1 MFSEQIDQSIL
12 KEIYDKAISVSDF
25 GKVATYI
32 PELSLMSPNLFSLSC
47 VIAGSGEI
55 IQTGDADTYFTMNS
69 YILQGIVGS
78 ISMGVIISAIV
89 ALLVKSKVQ
98 IPD

>member
-32 PELSLMSPNLFSLSC
+32 PELSLMFAS
-47 VIAGSGEI
+47 I
-55 IQTGDADTYFTMNS
+55 I
-69 YILQGIVGS
+69 L
-78 ISMGVIISAIV
+78 
-89 ALLVKSKVQ
+89 
-98 IPD
+98 